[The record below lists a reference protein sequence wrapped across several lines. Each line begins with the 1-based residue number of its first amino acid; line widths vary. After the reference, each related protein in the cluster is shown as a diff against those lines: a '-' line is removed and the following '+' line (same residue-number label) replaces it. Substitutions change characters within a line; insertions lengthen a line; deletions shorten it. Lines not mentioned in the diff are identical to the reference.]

1 MAVCQCKARRFP
13 GETMHV
19 DKENLFT
26 EPRVEEAA
34 SFAVRSPPN
43 ALQHKKRREP
53 KFPPVN
59 GMRSGSYFA

>member
-1 MAVCQCKARRFP
+1 M
-13 GETMHV
+13 

-34 SFAVRSPPN
+34 SALPN

-59 GMRSGSYFA
+59 GMRSGGYFA